1 MPDGEEDERGAKDE
15 RQHVAES
22 SEGESHG
29 EGSPGDPSSPQRGD
43 GRPRLRRP
51 QKRSCSPS
59 DTTGEGRKSR
69 PAPAEPST
77 CCWERERQRPGP
89 PRALPSPVRAVEPPV
104 GMGSAQVPPPA
115 GRGLLLAPRVCDWNP
130 VTTAW
135 GWAAT
140 ENGLGRIVNKE

>member
-59 DTTGEGRKSR
+59 DNRGGEKKPPGPSGALHLLLGAGEAAAR
-69 PAPAEPST
+69 PASRSALL
-77 CCWERERQRPGP
+77 REGGGASSGDGFGTGP
-89 PRALPSPVRAVEPPV
+89 PTGGA
-104 GMGSAQVPPPA
+104 GSSVS
-115 GRGLLLAPRVCDWNP
+115 
-130 VTTAW
+130 TAC
-135 GWAAT
+135 
-140 ENGLGRIVNKE
+140 L